1 VTSRRSAVALASIIW
16 IALAAPVFAGDAV
29 AIGYNA
35 NGIWTAV
42 TYFRSAT
49 PRGGKDYKTE
59 EQAREFAMRDIRRRS
74 QYPPT
79 TVRVFSAS
87 EKTGYV
93 AVARGQNKTG
103 TDVHG
108 VGRGK
113 SQGEADRKALELLS
127 AAGAG
132 AEEKIVYRYFS
143 YGSPSSPRR
152 VFDRTRP

>member
-1 VTSRRSAVALASIIW
+1 MPQMNLETTKPGEQSSLFHKKSLSWIPGFLIIISILFLASR
-16 IALAAPVFAGDAV
+16 LVAGDAV

-35 NGIWTAV
+35 DGVWTAV

-49 PRGGKDYKTE
+49 PKGGKDYKTE

-93 AVARGQNKTG
+93 AVARGQNKSG
-103 TDVHG
+103 TDIHG

-113 SQGEADRKALELLS
+113 SQGEADHKALELLS
-127 AAGAG
+127 AAGAR
-132 AEEKIVYRYFS
+132 AEEK
-143 YGSPSSPRR
+143 
-152 VFDRTRP
+152 

>member
-1 VTSRRSAVALASIIW
+1 VRLLSICLLLSISSY
-16 IALAAPVFAGDAV
+16 AAAGDAV

-35 NGIWTAV
+35 DGIWTAV

-93 AVARGQNKTG
+93 AVARGQNKFG
-103 TDVHG
+103 TDIHG

-152 VFDRTRP
+152 VSDRTGR